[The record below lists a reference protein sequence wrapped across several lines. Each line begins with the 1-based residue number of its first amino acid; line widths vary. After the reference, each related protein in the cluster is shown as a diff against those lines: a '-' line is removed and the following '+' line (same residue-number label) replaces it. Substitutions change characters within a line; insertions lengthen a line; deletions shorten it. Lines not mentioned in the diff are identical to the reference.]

1 MFNDGKIETLVKQ
14 VLAALPDDLSRARSD
29 LEKNLK
35 AVISAGLANMDLVTR
50 VEFDVQAEL
59 LSRTRAA
66 LEKMERQL
74 SELEERMKR
83 KTRGSSQ

>member
-50 VEFDVQAEL
+50 AEFDVQAEL